1 MQQPGP
7 LDHVVV
13 VGASLAGLR
22 ACDGLR
28 AGGFTGA
35 ITLVGAEPHAPYDR
49 PPLSKQ
55 LLAGAWDVDRVWL
68 RSPDNVGEFGVT
80 TRFGVPAAGLDA
92 DARAVVLADGTEV
105 AFDGLIIATGSLP
118 RRLPGQLETA
128 NVYELRTLD
137 DAVAL
142 RDVIHRPGTRLV
154 VLGAGFIGLEVA
166 ATARRAGC
174 DVTVVEAAEA
184 PLVRGAGPVLG
195 PMVAAI
201 HGDEGVTIRCGV
213 TVSELRP
220 DGLGLADGTA
230 IAADAVVVGI
240 GVSPATAWLDG
251 SGVHLSDGI
260 VTSPT
265 LSVGAPRIYAAGD
278 VTRCVNTCFGQEM
291 RVEHWT
297 NADEQGGLAARNLL
311 AEVDGELAEDFASI
325 PYVWSDQ
332 YDHRVQVLGTT
343 VAPDGS
349 PAEPHVVV
357 GSPDDRRFL
366 ALFEAGGTLRGVLAL
381 DLPRLMMKYRPLIQ
395 RQAPIAQAFAV
406 AAEQRAAHSS

>member
-22 ACDGLR
+22 ACEALR

-35 ITLVGAEPHAPYDR
+35 ITLVGAEPHPPYDR

-55 LLAGAWDVDRVWL
+55 LLAGAWDVERVWL
-68 RSPDNVGEFGVT
+68 RPPDSAGDLGVT
-80 TRFGVPAAGLDA
+80 TRFGVPASGLDA
-92 DARAVVLADGTEV
+92 EAGAVVLADGSEV
-105 AFDGLIIATGSLP
+105 AFDGLIIATGSQPHRLP
-118 RRLPGQLETA
+118 RQLETA

-137 DAVAL
+137 DSLAL

-154 VLGAGFIGLEVA
+154 VVGAGFIGLEVA

-174 DVTVVEAAEA
+174 DVTVVEAADA
-184 PLVRGAGPVLG
+184 PLIRGVGPLLG
-195 PMVAAI
+195 PTVAAM
-201 HGDEGVTIRCGV
+201 HDDEGVAIRCGV

-220 DGLGLADGTA
+220 DGLRLADGTA
-230 IAADAVVVGI
+230 IAADATVVGI
-240 GVSPATAWLDG
+240 GVAPATSWLDA
-251 SGVHLSDGI
+251 SGLRLDDGV
-260 VTSPT
+260 VTAPT
-265 LSVGAPRIYAAGD
+265 LSVGVPRIYAAGD
-278 VTRCVNTCFGQEM
+278 VARCVNTCFGEEM

-332 YDHRVQVLGTT
+332 YDHRVQVLGCT
-343 VAPDGS
+343 VAPDGA
-349 PAEPHVVV
+349 PADPHVVV
-357 GSPDDRRFL
+357 GSPGQRRFL
-366 ALFEAGGTLRGVLAL
+366 ALFEAGGLLRGVLAL
-381 DLPRLMMKYRPLIQ
+381 DLPRLMMKYRSLIQ
-395 RQAPIAQAFAV
+395 RQASIDHALAL
-406 AAEQRAAHSS
+406 AAEQQAALKP